1 MQLRPTVFAA
11 VPQIYDRFADGIRTV
26 STPSTPEYPAQCRAS
41 LFLCASAPIVPL

>member
-26 STPSTPEYPAQCRAS
+26 STPEYPLTATRVPRVPPSTPLSTQSTP
-41 LFLCASAPIVPL
+41 

>member
-26 STPSTPEYPAQCRAS
+26 STPEHPRVPPSTPLSAVSA
-41 LFLCASAPIVPL
+41 FFCARVPP